1 MKFSRNELELSIV
14 YNLEKYNNLTL
25 GKLWNRILENNDI
38 SIKCYLQFLFII
50 EKINTKNNLK
60 IEIRDLPK
68 LNEKENEILLNDIM
82 NNTDLYE
89 YKNIEE
95 VFDKYQI
102 NKNKFNLENNFK
114 ILEDLFKH
122 FQIIELIEYKFKKN
136 KYLLEN
142 ISLKKDKSK
151 LEQEN
156 NYIRKIL
163 YTKIVSILL
172 LNLLVNIINVLML
185 SDTTTK
191 LYIYSMFLF
200 NLFLTLLFFKFPLI
214 YSQYLNRILIFIFN
228 LVYIESFNII
238 HYTDRNLK

>member
-1 MKFSRNELELSIV
+1 MKFLRNELELSIV

-25 GKLWNRILENNDI
+25 GKLWNRLVENNEI
-38 SIKCYLQFLFII
+38 NIKCYLQFLFII

-60 IEIRDLPK
+60 IEIKDLPE
-68 LNEKENEILLNDIM
+68 LNEREYELLLNDIM

-102 NKNKFNLENNFK
+102 DKNKFNLENNFK
-114 ILEDLFKH
+114 ILKDLFKH

-142 ISLKKDKSK
+142 LSLKKDNSN

-185 SDTTTK
+185 GDTNTK
-191 LYIYSMFLF
+191 LYTYSMFLF
-200 NLFLTLLFFKFPLI
+200 NLFLTLVFFKFPLV
-214 YSQYLNRILIFIFN
+214 YSHYLNRILIFIFN
-228 LVYIESFNII
+228 LVCIESFNII
-238 HYTDRNLK
+238 H